1 MISQGKVS
9 YQIDNNLPLIGRQET
24 LWTKLADVVRATRS
38 ALEVSKQYKAQIESL
53 NRIKE

>member
-24 LWTKLADVVRATRS
+24 LWSKLADVVRATRS
-38 ALEVSKQYKAQIESL
+38 ALEVSKQYKAQIEEL
-53 NRIKE
+53 NKIKE